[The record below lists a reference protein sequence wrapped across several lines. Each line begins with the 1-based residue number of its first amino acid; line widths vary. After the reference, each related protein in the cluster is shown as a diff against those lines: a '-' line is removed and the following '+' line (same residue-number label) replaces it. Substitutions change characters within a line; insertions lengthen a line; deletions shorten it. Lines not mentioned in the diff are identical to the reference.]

1 MHPCICL
8 RGYVHVGPWSQRGID
23 NVSDLVFYVN
33 IIEIYVEYYI
43 SAGFNFQS
51 FSEKKIHV
59 NLIGA
64 GRGKYTDII
73 I

>member
-1 MHPCICL
+1 ML
-8 RGYVHVGPWSQRGID
+8 VHDHKEALIMY
-23 NVSDLVFYVN
+23 LILFFML
-33 IIEIYVEYYI
+33 ILLKYVEYYI
-43 SAGFNFQS
+43 SAGFNFQN

>member
-1 MHPCICL
+1 MFMS
-8 RGYVHVGPWSQRGID
+8 VHDHKEVLIMY
-23 NVSDLVFYVN
+23 LILFFML
-33 IIEIYVEYYI
+33 ILLKYVEYYI

-59 NLIGA
+59 NLIEA

>member
-1 MHPCICL
+1 
-8 RGYVHVGPWSQRGID
+8 VHLSMFMSVHDHNSQRGID